1 MHARHRKRKNF
12 IASLR
17 EGEQSLTS
25 HEDKAAAIFD
35 FYSNLIGADSDRD
48 RTIDLDHLALPS
60 HDLEALDMPFTEEE
74 VWHTIKI
81 LPSDKAPGP
90 DGFMGRFYKSC

>member
-1 MHARHRKRKNF
+1 MHARHRKRNNF

-48 RTIDLDHLALPS
+48 RTIDLDHLALPN
-60 HDLEALDMPFTEEE
+60 LEALDMPFTEEE

-81 LPSDKAPGP
+81 LPSVKAPGP
-90 DGFMGRFYKSC
+90 DGFTGRFYKSC